1 MSNRLLVAD
10 DYESLRAILNERR
23 LMCKMT
29 MIELDQRAG
38 LADGHAGKLLCGAR
52 NLGPVSLPLILG
64 ALGVQLALVEIPKDG
79 KTYRIRA
86 IRRDAFLQN
95 RMSEIARRGA
105 LARNAQLTPEERI
118 AASRKAS
125 AASALARAKRKQ
137 MSLLGKK
144 GGSKTQDQRRAR
156 VAEAAELSTDI

>member
-10 DYESLRAILNERR
+10 SYNGLREILNERR
-23 LMCKMT
+23 RQLKLS
-29 MIELDQRAG
+29 MIELDERAG
-38 LADGHAGKLLCGAR
+38 LSGGYAGHILGGSRKFGGTSLELL
-52 NLGPVSLPLILG
+52 LG